1 MVGGVLGAILIMA
14 VLLAIAIF
22 IIIIAIKFKKK
33 AAAMPL
39 SNNITENA
47 VYEGTIVTR
56 KLCVYPQHHKLF
68 FTIWDTYAVICA

>member
-1 MVGGVLGAILIMA
+1 MA

-39 SNNITENA
+39 GNNIIENA

-56 KLCVYPQHHKLF
+56 K
-68 FTIWDTYAVICA
+68 